1 MQCEVDEDPLVLD
14 NKALHQKLEELRKE
28 NRSLKTHVAKMEAQG
43 SCEISQVISI
53 RSSIL

>member
-1 MQCEVDEDPLVLD
+1 MKCEVDEDPLVLD

-28 NRSLKTHVAKMEAQG
+28 NDSLKTHVAKMEAQG